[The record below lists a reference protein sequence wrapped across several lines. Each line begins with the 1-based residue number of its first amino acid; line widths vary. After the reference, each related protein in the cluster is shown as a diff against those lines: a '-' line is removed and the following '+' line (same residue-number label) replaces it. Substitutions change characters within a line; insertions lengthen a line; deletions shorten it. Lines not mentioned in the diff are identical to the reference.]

1 LNTARSIAEVK
12 DYCHAYG
19 LAGGVAEHGACL
31 WDAVAQRERVLIS
44 PEAARQ
50 LEELR
55 RNLRRLPGVF
65 LDERHQYSI
74 RAFTY
79 EDEPPNLL
87 SRLVKSVRSFSVGR
101 GTPTPLP
108 TLVMNHLMMALKLD
122 RLSFHHTMIDT
133 AIVAKNINKG
143 TGLLALRDW
152 VLGADAETIAV
163 GDSEADL
170 PMFGAAT
177 RSFAPAQIGCAR
189 EARLLGCRISQHR
202 YQQGLLDIARSL
214 TRSDGQ
220 RGEHWV
226 EETAI
231 GSNRKGLFLEL
242 LRAAD
247 GVRFRSLVGALF
259 DPANLRTFVR

>member
-1 LNTARSIAEVK
+1 
-12 DYCHAYG
+12 
-19 LAGGVAEHGACL
+19 
-31 WDAVAQRERVLIS
+31 
-44 PEAARQ
+44 
-50 LEELR
+50 
-55 RNLRRLPGVF
+55 
-65 LDERHQYSI
+65 
-74 RAFTY
+74 
-79 EDEPPNLL
+79 
-87 SRLVKSVRSFSVGR
+87 
-101 GTPTPLP
+101 
-108 TLVMNHLMMALKLD
+108 MNHLLMALKLD

-133 AIVAKNINKG
+133 AIVAKDINKG

-220 RGEHWV
+220 RGEHWA